1 VRAQAMDRRA
11 REAEVRQAASSRL
24 AGLLEY
30 LQDPRRAITE
40 DGVVCLE
47 CGRSFRHL
55 TNTHLRTHGLT
66 SEEYKLRFGY
76 NTRRALMI
84 APVRRAHAD
93 NANRSGL
100 AARIRR
106 RPILEDVELRRLGG
120 RHPHA
125 LEEFLTRR
133 ERQTRAPL
141 TSPVRDHHGRFK
153 TSSGPGQ

>member
-1 VRAQAMDRRA
+1 MDRERA
-11 REAEVRQAASSRL
+11 PESRPFHDIPRPLAAP
-24 AGLLEY
+24 LEY
-30 LQDPRRAITE
+30 LQQDPRRAITD

-66 SEEYKLRFGY
+66 SGEYKLRFGY

-93 NANRSGL
+93 NASRSGL

-106 RPILEDVELRRLGG
+106 RPILG
-120 RHPHA
+120 
-125 LEEFLTRR
+125 
-133 ERQTRAPL
+133 
-141 TSPVRDHHGRFK
+141 
-153 TSSGPGQ
+153 TSSFDGWADATRTRSKNS

>member
-1 VRAQAMDRRA
+1 MG
-11 REAEVRQAASSRL
+11 RQYERDSHTAYIPGLPAPALL
-24 AGLLEY
+24 AY
-30 LQDPRRAITE
+30 LQDPRRAISE

-66 SEEYKLRFGY
+66 SGEYKLRFGY

-84 APVRRAHAD
+84 APVRRAHSD
-93 NANRSGL
+93 NASRSGL

-106 RPILEDVELRRLGG
+106 RPILEDAELRRLGG

-125 LEEFLTRR
+125 LEESLTRR
-133 ERQTRAPL
+133 ERLTRPPL
-141 TSPVRDHHGRFK
+141 TPPVRDFRGRF
-153 TSSGPGQ
+153 TS

>member
-1 VRAQAMDRRA
+1 MRADTTRRQ
-11 REAEVRQAASSRL
+11 REPKSHTLHGHALPLTAP
-24 AGLLEY
+24 LEY

-66 SEEYKLRFGY
+66 SGEYKLRFGY

-84 APVRRAHAD
+84 ALVRRAHSD

-120 RHPHA
+120 
-125 LEEFLTRR
+125 
-133 ERQTRAPL
+133 
-141 TSPVRDHHGRFK
+141 
-153 TSSGPGQ
+153 